1 MEDILN
7 NKNKENVLRG
17 GILGKTRES
26 NLELFRIIT
35 MLLIVAHHYVAN
47 SGLMEIILQEPM
59 APKSLFLLVFGAWG
73 KTGINCFLLIT
84 GYFMCKSRI
93 TAKKF
98 MKLLKEVY
106 FYRIM
111 FFAVFVI
118 AGYETISVKR
128 LITLLLPVTAVQDNF
143 TSCYLLFFL
152 CIPFLNILIQNMTEK
167 QHIQLISL
175 VSFIYVILGS
185 TPGID
190 VTMNY
195 VSWFIVLY
203 FIASYIRMYPKPIF
217 ENTKFWAWMAAII
230 FGIAML
236 SVIAC
241 TWLGI
246 KIGRQMPFYFVIDS
260 NKILAVLTAVSAFL
274 FFKNLKMK
282 NRRFINT
289 VAASTFGVLLIHA
302 NSDAMRKWLWQ
313 DLLNNVGM
321 YDSKWL
327 ILHAVGSV
335 IGVFV
340 VCTLIDFIRIRGA
353 EKLVK
358 YYRSKD
364 IQENS

>member
-7 NKNKENVLRG
+7 NKNEENVLPVG
-17 GILGKTRES
+17 TFGKTRES

-47 SGLMEIILQEPM
+47 SGLMEQIFQDPM
-59 APKSLFLLVFGAWG
+59 APRSLFLLAFGAWG

-106 FYRIM
+106 FYRIL

-128 LITLLLPVTAVQDNF
+128 LIMLLLPVTAVQDNF

-175 VSFIYVILGS
+175 VSFVYIILGS
-185 TPGID
+185 TPGTD

-195 VSWFIVLY
+195 VSWFIALY

-217 ENTKFWAWMAAII
+217 ENTKVWGWLTSIT
-230 FGIAML
+230 FGVSLL

-241 TWLGI
+241 TWIGE
-246 KIGRQMPFYFVIDS
+246 KIGKHIPFYFVADS
-260 NKILAVLTAVSAFL
+260 NKILAVLTAISAFL
-274 FFKNLKMK
+274 FFKNLRIKHSK
-282 NRRFINT
+282 LINT
-289 VAASTFGVLLIHA
+289 IAASTFGVLLIHA

-321 YDSKWL
+321 YDSEWL
-327 ILHAVGSV
+327 VLHAVGSV

-358 YYRSKD
+358 YYRSKN